1 MEQSKNKKLETI
13 TFLGVNMNKE
23 DFPVLY
29 KWAKSNPA
37 TLAEQLQ
44 SIADKW
50 HNGDTVMAALCL
62 ESNLK
67 Y

>member
-1 MEQSKNKKLETI
+1 MEQSDNKKSETI
-13 TFLGVNMNKE
+13 TFLGVRMSEE

-37 TLAEQLQ
+37 TLEEQLK
-44 SIADKW
+44 SIAEKW
-50 HNGDTVMAALCL
+50 HEGDIISAAQAL
-62 ESNLK
+62 ESDSK